1 MNGYERRALHAS
13 ALALAA
19 AALAYAASYVH
30 EPGADVAAVFSIAAV
45 LLGAYHALGD
55 PGAVAGAWL
64 SPTGAAVLSVVADA
78 AQDLRLA
85 ALALAG
91 LSVLGFVLYPL
102 TASAARAVT
111 GGDSLR

>member
-13 ALALAA
+13 SLALVA

-30 EPGADVAAVFSIAAV
+30 QPGPDVAAVFGIAAV

-55 PGAVAGAWL
+55 PDAAAGAWA
-64 SPTGAAVLSVVADA
+64 SPTGAAVLAVAADA

-91 LSVLGFVLYPL
+91 LSVLGFVVYPV
-102 TASAARAVT
+102 TASAARAVSR
-111 GGDSLR
+111 GRRG